1 MHPKCNINL
10 DLTVQILNL
19 TYYLLILFKGQLKS
33 HYFPTYP
40 EWNITMLLVL
50 ASLAVVLKGY
60 LRNSILH
67 FHNTQGP
74 GNRATMI
81 SQLKE

>member
-10 DLTVQILNL
+10 DLTVKILNL
-19 TYYLLILFKGQLKS
+19 TCYFLILFKGQLKG

-50 ASLAVVLKGY
+50 ASLAVV
-60 LRNSILH
+60 
-67 FHNTQGP
+67 
-74 GNRATMI
+74 
-81 SQLKE
+81 

>member
-10 DLTVQILNL
+10 TVKILNW
-19 TYYLLILFKGQLKS
+19 TCYLLILFKGQLKG

-40 EWNITMLLVL
+40 EWNVTMLLVL
-50 ASLAVVLKGY
+50 GSLAVVLKGY
-60 LRNSILH
+60 SSNSILH

-81 SQLKE
+81 NLLKE